1 MARALS
7 VTEVLSMKKK
17 ELAFEGEWK
26 EAFGAPEKVGVW
38 FIWGNSGNGKS
49 SFVMQLCREL
59 ARFGKV
65 AYNSLEEG
73 VGLTMKNSLQ
83 IHGMQDINRKLLL
96 LECESMKDL
105 SDRLVKRRSPD
116 FVIID
121 SFQYTQMT
129 YKEYIRFKEWHR
141 DKLLIFISHAEG
153 NKPEGRSAKKVMYD
167 ASLKIWVEGF
177 RAFSKGR
184 FIGSTGQYT
193 IWSERAEIYW
203 GEKDKQPQGI
213 KL

>member
-7 VTEVLSMKKK
+7 VSEVLSMKKQ
-17 ELAFEGEWK
+17 ELAFEGEWE
-26 EAFGAPEKVGVW
+26 EAFGTPEKVGVW

-49 SFVMQLCREL
+49 SFVMQLCKEL
-59 ARFGKV
+59 TRFGKV
-65 AYNSLEEG
+65 AYNSLEVG

-83 IHGMQDINRKLLL
+83 RCAMQDVNRKMLL
-96 LECESMKDL
+96 LECESMKEL
-105 SDRLVKRRSPD
+105 SDRLAKRRSPD
-116 FVIID
+116 FVVID

-153 NKPEGRSAKKVMYD
+153 NRPEGRSAKKVMYD
-167 ASLKIWVEGF
+167 SSLKIWVEGF

-184 FIGSTGQYT
+184 FIGPTGQYT
-193 IWSERAEIYW
+193 IWSEGAERYW
-203 GEKDKQPQGI
+203 GE
-213 KL
+213 